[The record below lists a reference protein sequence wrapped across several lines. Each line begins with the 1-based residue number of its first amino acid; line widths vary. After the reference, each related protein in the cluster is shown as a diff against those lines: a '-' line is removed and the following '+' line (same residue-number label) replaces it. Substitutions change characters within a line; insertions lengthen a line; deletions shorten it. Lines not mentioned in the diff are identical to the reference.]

1 MSVTELLTELAAR
14 GVRLSVDKDHLLVHS
29 GEQKLPIDLRD
40 RLSSHKSELIA
51 LFRTKDEKETGPWQR
66 IEPNE
71 KDRHLPFPLTELQQA
86 YWVGQNALPE
96 LGNICCHYY
105 VEYDSQGLDLER
117 LAEAWRRL
125 IQRHDM
131 LRAVVLPDGTQRIL
145 EEVPFFKIEV
155 TDLRGQDSQDV
166 SERLDQARETMS
178 HQVFDAKDWPQF
190 DIRATRCDS
199 FTRLHVSIN
208 ILFVD
213 VYGLVQFF
221 AEWQQ
226 LYTDPDTPLEPLRLS
241 FRDYVLAE
249 NNFQNS
255 ELFRKSEEYWRGR
268 LSSIPLGP
276 DMPLARNPK
285 DIEDPRFVRRSGR
298 LDKTP
303 WQRLKERAQ
312 RAGVSPTILLCTAFA
327 EVISAWS
334 SASRF
339 SLNLPLL
346 FRLPLHPQVNRIV
359 GPSTSTLLL
368 EIDGSTDCSFEAR
381 AQRLQ
386 KQMTADLNHH
396 YMGGVRVQRELSR
409 LHGGPERAMIPVV
422 LTSTL
427 GHHDLF
433 DERLN
438 NWLGEEVYTI
448 TQTPQVWLDHQ
459 TLEKQGALH
468 FNWDA
473 VEELFPP
480 GLLDDAFAAY
490 CNLLDRLADD
500 VSAWQMQARRLVP
513 AEQLAQ
519 RRRVNDTEEVLSDDL
534 LHTFFERQ
542 VARDPSRIAIRSK
555 HRVLTYEELYRRA
568 DEVSE
573 FLRELGVRP
582 NTLVAVAMSKGW
594 EQVVAVLGILRSG
607 AAYLPVDPN
616 LPRQRMHFILE
627 NGQVE
632 TILTQSHWDE
642 TLDWPEGMIRI
653 CVDSLTGTS
662 AGTVSQSCLQR
673 PEDLAYVIF
682 TSGSTGAPKGV
693 MIDHRAAVNTILDIN
708 RRFKVTAEDRVFA
721 ISLLSFDLSVYD
733 IFGTL
738 AEGASIVI
746 PEPDALRD
754 PGAWAELIRDEK
766 VTVWNSVPALMRM
779 LMETFNADEKSALS
793 SLRLVLMSGDWIPL
807 SLPEQIREAISDVE
821 MISLGGATE
830 AAIWSIYY
838 PIKEIDPNWKS
849 IPYGRPL
856 CNQRFHVLN
865 AAMEDC
871 PTWVPG
877 RLYIAG
883 SGLAKGYWRDEDKT
897 SRSFLKHPETG
908 ELLYCTGDLGR
919 YLPDG
924 NIEFLGR
931 DDFQVKVSGHRIEL
945 GEIEAALMTHSEVTA
960 AVVTATGNISGE
972 KRLVGYIVPK
982 QSSRVALSDSN
993 DGKESM
999 LDNLSTDQLKGVL
1012 LDPVERLDF
1021 TLKQQGI
1028 RATNGSH
1035 ETIQLARP
1043 DNDRG
1048 AYRRHTRRRT
1058 HRHFQD
1064 TPVPFAMLSRLL
1076 LSLRQLGI
1084 DGFPKYQYPSAGS
1097 LYPVQVYLHIKDGRI
1112 ESLFPGTYYY
1122 HPIEHQLVSLSAGAT
1137 LDRGVHALINRR
1149 AFDESAFSIFLI
1161 AEMSAVA
1168 PMYGPLA
1175 KEFCLLEAGYISQLL
1190 MSTGALCGIG
1200 LCPVG
1205 TLNFENVRNLFLLES
1220 QHVLVHSLLGGKV
1233 ESKGDG
1239 KLEMRTLLESHKVNS
1254 SQDLAVSLKTFLR
1267 ETLPDYM
1274 IPSSFVLMDALPLTA
1289 EGKVDRRALPLPED
1303 VQGVKPRVHEPPH
1316 SDLQNLLA
1324 TIAQDVLQLE
1334 QVGIQENFFELG
1346 GDSVQLVQMQRRVT
1360 AALGRSVSIVDFF
1373 KHPTIKGLAAAL
1385 ESNEADSLEL
1395 SRSRSAIRKAAIKQ
1409 RQQKSSRT
1417 RPQ

>member
-14 GVRLSVDKDHLLVHS
+14 GVRLSVDQDHLLVHS
-29 GEQKLPIDLRD
+29 GAQKLPTDLRD

-51 LFRTKDEKETGPWQR
+51 LFRKQDEKETGPWQR

-71 KDRHLPFPLTELQQA
+71 KDRHLPFPLTDLQQA
-86 YWVGQNALPE
+86 YWVGQNAPLE

-105 VEYDSQGLDLER
+105 VEYDSRGLDLDR

-125 IQRHDM
+125 IQRHEM

-145 EEVPFFKIEV
+145 EEIPFFEIEV
-155 TDLRGQDSQDV
+155 TDLRGQDARDV
-166 SERLDQARETMS
+166 SDRLDQIREALS
-178 HQVFDAKDWPQF
+178 HQVFDARDWPQF
-190 DIRATRCDS
+190 DIRATQCDS
-199 FTRLHVSIN
+199 LTRLHVSIN

-226 LYTDPDTPLEPLRLS
+226 LYTDPDTPLEPFQLS

-255 ELFRKSEEYWRGR
+255 ELFKQSEEYWRGR

-276 DMPLARNPK
+276 DIPLARNPK
-285 DIEDPRFVRRSGR
+285 DIEAPKFVRRSGQ
-298 LDKTP
+298 LDKAS

-327 EVISAWS
+327 EVIAAWS

-346 FRLPLHPQVNRIV
+346 FRLPLHPQVNKIV

-368 EIDGSTDCSFEAR
+368 EVDASTDCSFEAR

-386 KQMTADLNHH
+386 KRMNEDLNHH

-409 LHGGPERAMIPVV
+409 LHGGSERAMIPIV

-473 VEELFPP
+473 VEEIFPP

-490 CNLLDRLADD
+490 CNLLDRLAEDAS
-500 VSAWQMQARRLVP
+500 VWQLQARRLVP
-513 AEQLAQ
+513 ADQLAQ
-519 RRRVNDTEEVLSDDL
+519 RRRINDTADVLSEDL
-534 LHTFFERQ
+534 LHTFFEQQ

-555 HRVLTYEELYRRA
+555 DRVMTYEELYRRA
-568 DEVSE
+568 DEVGE
-573 FLRELGVRP
+573 LLRERGVRP

-616 LPRQRMHFILE
+616 LPKQRLHFILE

-632 TILTQSHWDE
+632 TILTQTHWDE
-642 TLDWPEGMIRI
+642 TLDWPDGMTRI
-653 CVDSLTGTS
+653 CVDSLSGAS
-662 AGTVSQSCLQR
+662 ANKVNHACVQS
-673 PEDLAYVIF
+673 PDDLAYVIF
-682 TSGSTGAPKGV
+682 TSGSTGMPKGV

-708 RRFKVTAEDRVFA
+708 RRFKVTEEDRVFA
-721 ISLLSFDLSVYD
+721 ISSLSFDLSVYD
-733 IFGTL
+733 IFGAL
-738 AEGASIVI
+738 AAGASIVI

-754 PGAWAELIRDEK
+754 PLAWAALIRDEK
-766 VTVWNSVPALMRM
+766 VTVWDSVPALMRM
-779 LMETFNADEKSALS
+779 LMETFDGDEASALA
-793 SLRLVLMSGDWIPL
+793 SLRLVMMSGDWIPL
-807 SLPEQIREAISDVE
+807 NLPEQIREAISGVE
-821 MISLGGATE
+821 VFSLGGATE

-838 PIKEIDPNWKS
+838 PINEIDPNWKS

-856 CNQRFHVLN
+856 VNQRFHVLN
-865 AAMEDC
+865 NAMEDC

-877 RLYIAG
+877 HLFIAG
-883 SGLAKGYWRDEDKT
+883 SGLARGYWRDEEKT
-897 SRSFLKHPETG
+897 NRSFLKHPETG
-908 ELLYCTGDLGR
+908 EMLYRTGDMGR

-945 GEIEAALMTHSEVTA
+945 GEIEAALMAHPEVTA
-960 AVVTATGNISGE
+960 AVVTAAGSRSGE
-972 KRLVGYIVPK
+972 KRLVGYVVTK
-982 QSSRVALSDSN
+982 QSTPVEPAVPN
-993 DGKESM
+993 AGKDAMFE
-999 LDNLSTDQLKGVL
+999 NLTTDQLEGVL
-1012 LDPVERLDF
+1012 RDPVERLDF
-1021 TLKQQGI
+1021 TLSQHGI

-1035 ETIQLARP
+1035 ETIQLVRP
-1043 DNDRG
+1043 DDDRG
-1048 AYRRHTRRRT
+1048 AQRRHTRRRT
-1058 HRHFQD
+1058 HRHFQNA
-1064 TPVPFAMLSRLL
+1064 PVPFAKLSHLL
-1076 LSLRQLGI
+1076 LSLRQLEI
-1084 DGFPKYQYPSAGS
+1084 DGFRKYQYPSAGS
-1097 LYPVQVYLHIKDGRI
+1097 LYPVQVYLHIKDGGI
-1112 ESLFPGTYYY
+1112 EGLPSGTYYY
-1122 HPIEHQLVSLSAGAT
+1122 HPIEHQLVSLTFGAT
-1137 LDRGVHALINRR
+1137 LDGNIHAFINRR
-1149 AFDESAFSIFLI
+1149 AFDESGFSIFLI
-1161 AEMSAVA
+1161 ARMSAVA

-1190 MSTGALCGIG
+1190 MSTSALCGIG

-1205 TLNFENVRNLFLLES
+1205 TLDFESVRDLFLLES
-1220 QHVLVHSLLGGKV
+1220 DHVLMHSLVGGKV
-1233 ESKGDG
+1233 ESNGDG
-1239 KLEMRTLLESHKVNS
+1239 RLEMRSLLDSHKVTS
-1254 SQDLAVSLKTFLR
+1254 EHDLAASLKTFLR
-1267 ETLPDYM
+1267 ESLPDYM

-1289 EGKVDRRALPLPED
+1289 EGKVDRRALPLPDEA
-1303 VQGVKPRVHEPPH
+1303 QGVQPRVHEAPH
-1316 SDLQNLLA
+1316 SDLEHLLA

-1346 GDSVQLVQMQRRVT
+1346 GDSVQLVQMQRRLT
-1360 AALGRSVSIVDFF
+1360 AALGHTVSIVDFF

-1385 ESNEADSLEL
+1385 ESNQPDPLES
-1395 SRSRSAIRKAAIKQ
+1395 SRSRSAMRKAAIKR
-1409 RQQKSSRT
+1409 RQQRNE
-1417 RPQ
+1417 Q